1 MIDWL
6 RPSSLLAKEGSSHQ
20 RLPHQISRFFQLGC
34 FSHLCINEM
43 PPDLSSQAT
52 AESSETHHPTKGKIA
67 EDQGGV
73 TALPAHVAALKNTL
87 LDFNR
92 FVGLE
97 ATVLVLCDEFLF
109 GEDEG
114 NDIPL
119 SAYKTDGSKESQRVW
134 ERELLEDARQLAEGA
149 RKLES
154 NFAQDVEWQ
163 KLFRRVVTSRM
174 DAVSS
179 FSYV

>member
-1 MIDWL
+1 
-6 RPSSLLAKEGSSHQ
+6 
-20 RLPHQISRFFQLGC
+20 
-34 FSHLCINEM
+34 
-43 PPDLSSQAT
+43 
-52 AESSETHHPTKGKIA
+52 
-67 EDQGGV
+67 
-73 TALPAHVAALKNTL
+73 LKTIL

-97 ATVLVLCDEFLF
+97 ATVLILYDEFLF

-114 NDIPL
+114 NAIPL

-154 NFAQDVEWQ
+154 SFAQDIEWQ

-174 DAVSS
+174 DEVPS

>member
-1 MIDWL
+1 MT
-6 RPSSLLAKEGSSHQ
+6 
-20 RLPHQISRFFQLGC
+20 
-34 FSHLCINEM
+34 
-43 PPDLSSQAT
+43 PDRNSQAT
-52 AESSETHHPTKGKIA
+52 AESSGTLHSTKGKIA

-73 TALPAHVAALKNTL
+73 AALPAHVAALKNTL
-87 LDFNR
+87 LNFKR

-97 ATVLVLCDEFLF
+97 ATTLVLCDEFIF

-114 NDIPL
+114 NAIPL
-119 SAYKTDGSKESQRVW
+119 SAYKTDGSKESQRAW

-154 NFAQDVEWQ
+154 SFAQDVEWQ

-174 DAVSS
+174 DEVPS